1 MSNPPDRAPPLRR
14 SKSSVVWGADDVRT
28 FHRDALADG
37 RDAMTPATERTEND
51 GDDHTDRSAYPT
63 PAFMPRSDARDA
75 SSADASPIDE
85 KASGRDGF
93 PFPGSQ
99 GSRAKGPRVSQM
111 PAFPP
116 PPVNSPPQTHS
127 SRPVNSS
134 RPPQPPPYA
143 SPQRNKAVP
152 IARSFSAAEEGGRES
167 SMSSINGGILYSMMQ
182 LSALR
187 RRGSN
192 APSIASTA
200 APSRCGSTAGDDLPT
215 FSSLGLQRSFST
227 RSTGTV
233 VDREGLDED
242 HPAITGVKRGRDRA
256 GQQEIEIKQELKGG
270 EEDMSEAV
278 QRKLE
283 RKMIQYHMSSVKARQ
298 AFMQKLA
305 KALISFGF
313 PPHRLEPTL
322 DSLATF
328 LHLDATTSL
337 IAKRLQIVYEDKRTG
352 TSLTKIIRAAPA
364 LALGKLHDTHMIY
377 RAVMHDE
384 ISIDDGSR
392 KLDEIFKAPE
402 PYPLWGKVL
411 IVWGCGLFICP
422 AFGGSILDSLIVSVP
437 GAIIFLGQQ
446 YIASKSNNLK
456 SISNLLAAIIG
467 AFYAR
472 GLASTGYFC
481 FEAIASASI
490 VFILPAFPAL
500 CGALELLNENWDR
513 AVASI
518 GYSVLYVVVLGMG
531 LSIGSQIFCDIAN
544 YSATSA
550 STENIEGIFVAENGT
565 LPLFEGSFTFT
576 NDTSSASSLAQ
587 GNVNCFRDPSWPW
600 WRQSISQ
607 YGWTWIIYI
616 PAFALLLSM
625 LNGQPFRKKQTL
637 LMVIIAVLGQAANTA
652 ASRWLLG
659 QTYVVNVVGPF
670 VLGISA
676 IVASRIS
683 HGKQTALT
691 LMLPGVLV
699 SVPGGI
705 AAAGGLAMTQG
716 GATDVATSA
725 LSIGGRMIS
734 VATGISVGLIMAAA
748 VGYVAQLHKKRTA
761 IFSF

>member
-1 MSNPPDRAPPLRR
+1 M
-14 SKSSVVWGADDVRT
+14 
-28 FHRDALADG
+28 
-37 RDAMTPATERTEND
+37 E
-51 GDDHTDRSAYPT
+51 
-63 PAFMPRSDARDA
+63 
-75 SSADASPIDE
+75 E
-85 KASGRDGF
+85 KGSGRDGF

-99 GSRAKGPRVSQM
+99 SSQKRGPRVSQM

-116 PPVNSPPQTHS
+116 PPVDNSSQDRSSPSARS
-127 SRPVNSS
+127 SRA
-134 RPPQPPPYA
+134 PQPPPYP
-143 SPQRNKAVP
+143 SPQRIKAVP
-152 IARSFSAAEEGGRES
+152 VARSYSTAEDGGRAS
-167 SMSSINGGILYSMMQ
+167 SMATMNAGILSSLMQ
-182 LSALR
+182 LSSLR

-200 APSRCGSTAGDDLPT
+200 APSRSGSNAGDDLPT
-215 FSSLGLQRSFST
+215 YTSLGLQRTFSM
-227 RSTGTV
+227 RSTGTTV
-233 VDREGLDED
+233 EREGLDED
-242 HPAITGVKRGRDRA
+242 HPAITGVKPSHDKA
-256 GQQEIEIKQELKGG
+256 GQQEMEIKQELKEG
-270 EEDMSEAV
+270 EEDMSESV

-298 AFMQKLA
+298 TFMQKLA

-322 DSLATF
+322 DAVATF

-337 IAKRLQIVYEDKRTG
+337 FAKRLQIVYEDKRTG

-364 LALGKLHDTHMIY
+364 LSLGKLHDTHMIY

-392 KLDEIFKAPE
+392 KLDQIFKAPE

-437 GAIIFLGQQ
+437 GAIIFLAQQ
-446 YIASKSNNLK
+446 YIAAKSSNLK
-456 SISNLLAAIIG
+456 SISNVLAAIIG

-531 LSIGSQIFCDIAN
+531 LSIGSQIYCDIAS
-544 YSATSA
+544 YSASA
-550 STENIEGIFVAENGT
+550 SAVETIDGIFVAQNGT
-565 LPLFEGSFTFT
+565 APFFEGSFTFT
-576 NDTSSASSLAQ
+576 NETSSITSLEQ

-600 WRQSISQ
+600 WRQSLSQ
-607 YGWTWIIYI
+607 YGWTWVIYI
-616 PAFALLLSM
+616 PCFALLLSM

-637 LMVIIAVLGQAANTA
+637 LMVLIAVLGQAANTA

-670 VLGISA
+670 VLGIA
-676 IVASRIS
+676 GIVASRMS

-716 GATDVATSA
+716 GSTDIATSA
-725 LSIGGRMIS
+725 ISIGGRMIS
-734 VATGISVGLIMAAA
+734 VATGISVGLILAAA
-748 VGYVAQLHKKRTA
+748 VGYVAQLHKKKTA